1 MTQQFDGSGKSPAE
15 SLSSTHQFQKT
26 WEELGQGAR
35 VILILGMVLFVYGF
49 FLNGDRLIE
58 IPEVEVPGTRH
69 TQVIQFLE
77 DENIRYDYTEAGI
90 LRVAKSGT
98 PKVVAFLDRFVE
110 DFEKPEA
117 NTAVAKTN
125 FGTSLAEL
133 TNFRG
138 KAAQRSDSRIDEIV
152 RSAEE
157 EVARFEG
164 ITAATIVPNRLS
176 AERHSKNQFTR
187 INRVSVQLELN
198 EDRKDYGLDSGMVK
212 LIKSHVSVALDV
224 PAVAVQLSDTS
235 GRFYDARNSQPTAA
249 DLRNKVNVIEDRVAQ
264 FMANILE
271 EGSYRIQVDVG
282 SATFPKER
290 TAFNDSTLIGF
301 QKEKA
306 SFEEATLA
314 GWPSIDQINDKLIQ
328 LTPVTGPLPSN
339 IVTLEALKNAQ
350 SRSRWNRIEDDS
362 TRNVAVTVFID
373 RGPAKA
379 VLDPVDPMQHLN
391 FDPVIPIPAQDNFQS
406 MTRDIAR
413 HLEEHLRATFRGDD
427 VTARVVP
434 VNLIGENGQLASS
447 SFSVAEMYGTGA
459 AAGETSQNTT
469 IFFFSVIALL
479 FVVLMFRDGPKDAE
493 KGYSITGFHG
503 GFIERSADNV
513 GTQNDFQAAVSSA
526 ENPAVVAQI
535 NNKTFE
541 ERLEI
546 LRAIVS
552 NQEENLPGSDILA
565 LMIFDLSENRQ
576 EVFECLKNEECE
588 VLFQLIDGITGPIGS
603 EEIEDAFAAF
613 ELITTGLN
621 QESEIPVLVTTVP
634 TRPEIDEKVIA
645 DIRNQNPALADV
657 ISKTRG
663 EDSGKVS

>member
-1 MTQQFDGSGKSPAE
+1 MTQQFDGSGKSPSE

-58 IPEVEVPGTRH
+58 IPEVEVPGTQH

-77 DENIRYDYTEAGI
+77 EENIRYDYTEAGT

-110 DFEKPEA
+110 VFEKPGA

-125 FGTSLAEL
+125 FGTSLAEY
-133 TNFRG
+133 TDFRG
-138 KAAQRSDSRIDEIV
+138 KASQRSDRRIDDIV

-176 AERHSKNQFTR
+176 AERHSKDQFTR

-198 EDRKDYGLDSGMVK
+198 EDRRDYGLDSGMVK

-224 PAVAVQLSDTS
+224 PEVAVQLSDTS
-235 GRFYDARNSQPTAA
+235 GRFYDVRNSQPTAA

-282 SATFPKER
+282 SAPFSNERVVFNDSFPKE
-290 TAFNDSTLIGF
+290 
-301 QKEKA
+301 
-306 SFEEATLA
+306 
-314 GWPSIDQINDKLIQ
+314 WPSIDQINDKLIQ

-339 IVTLEALKNAQ
+339 IVTLDALKNAQ
-350 SRSRWNRIEDDS
+350 SRSRWNQVAEDS

-379 VLDPVDPMQHLN
+379 VLDPADPMQHLN

-447 SFSVAEMYGTGA
+447 SFSVAEFYGTGA
-459 AAGETSQNTT
+459 VAGETSQNTT

-479 FVVLMFRDGPKDAE
+479 FVVLMFRDGPKDVE

-503 GFIERSADNV
+503 GFIERSAGNV
-513 GTQNDFQAAVSSA
+513 STQNNFQSNFHSG
-526 ENPAVVAQI
+526 ENPAVVYQI
-535 NNKTFE
+535 NQKTFE

-546 LRAIVS
+546 LRAIVG
-552 NQEENLPGSDILA
+552 NQEENLPGSNILA
-565 LMIFDLSENRQ
+565 LMIFDLADNRQ
-576 EVFECLKNEECE
+576 EIFECLKNEECE
-588 VLFQLIDGITGPIGS
+588 ALFQLIDGIAGPIGN
-603 EEIEDAFAAF
+603 EDIEDAFAAF

>member
-1 MTQQFDGSGKSPAE
+1 MTQQFDGSRKSTSE

-58 IPEVEVPGTRH
+58 IPEVEVPGAQH
-69 TQVIQFLE
+69 TQVVQFLE
-77 DENIRYDYTEAGI
+77 EENIRYDYTDAGT
-90 LRVAKSGT
+90 LRVAKSET
-98 PKVVAFLDRFVE
+98 PKVVAFLDRFVVG
-110 DFEKPEA
+110 FQKPEMK
-117 NTAVAKTN
+117 TAIAKTG
-125 FGTSLAEL
+125 FGNSLSEL

-138 KAAQRSDSRIDEIV
+138 KASQRSNSRIDDIV

-164 ITAATIVPNRLS
+164 INAATIVPNRIS
-176 AERHSKNQFTR
+176 AERHSQNKFTR

-224 PAVAVQLSDTS
+224 PAVAVQISDTS
-235 GRFYDARNSQPTAA
+235 GRFYDVRNSQPTAA
-249 DLRNKVNVIEDRVAQ
+249 DLRNKVNVIEDRVAK

-271 EGSYRIQVDVG
+271 EGTYRIQVDVG
-282 SATFPKER
+282 ASALPNDPAVFGDNFPKE
-290 TAFNDSTLIGF
+290 
-301 QKEKA
+301 
-306 SFEEATLA
+306 
-314 GWPSIDQINDKLIQ
+314 WPSIDQINDKLIQ
-328 LTPVTGPLPSN
+328 LTPVTGPLPSD
-339 IVTLEALKNAQ
+339 IVTLDALKNAQ
-350 SRSRWNRIEDDS
+350 SRSRWNQIAEDS
-362 TRNVAVTVFID
+362 TRNVAVTVFVD

-391 FDPVIPIPAQDNFQS
+391 FDPVIPIPAEDNFQS

-447 SFSVAEMYGTGA
+447 AFSVAEFYGTGA

-513 GTQNDFQAAVSSA
+513 RTQSDFKSAVSSS
-526 ENPAVVAQI
+526 EYPAVVTQI
-535 NNKTFE
+535 NHKTFE

-552 NQEENLPGSDILA
+552 NQEENLPGSDVLA

-576 EVFECLKNEECE
+576 EIFECLKNEECE